1 MASFASRRM
10 TSCFRFPIPLPGR
23 PAAPPPR
30 CHYLSPMSRLLIVAN
45 RLPVTVRSTPDGV
58 EVERS
63 SGGLATGMSR
73 PHEQSGGLWIGWSG
87 TTDEMTAGQQA
98 ELEGQLAAMRLV
110 AVPLTSDQV
119 TRYYEGY
126 SNGVLWPLFH
136 YLLDQVP
143 LQSGDWDAYVQ
154 ANQVFA
160 DVVAEQYTPGD
171 MVWVHDYQLLL
182 VPGLL
187 RRRLPD
193 ARIGFFLHIPFPS
206 EELFRTLPARR
217 QLLEGML
224 GADLVGFHTPTYL
237 RHFATALTDILG
249 LTVDIDRVQ
258 LPGREVRLGVFP
270 MGIDAGSFQTLAK
283 DPAVEA
289 EAEALRGDGSVRILV
304 GVDRLDYTKG
314 IPRRLLTYERMLQIH
329 PELREKVRL
338 VQVAVPSRTG
348 VEAYQEFR
356 SLVDGLVGRIN
367 GAFGTP
373 RWVPVHYI
381 FRGLSAPDLVAL
393 YRAADV
399 MLVTPLRDG
408 MNLVAK
414 EFVASRADGDGV
426 LVLSEFAGAAWE
438 LPEAL
443 QVNPYDT
450 EATAEVFY
458 RALSMDPDERR
469 ARLAPLRQRVA
480 TFDVHSWVSAFLDQ
494 LDRVTGP
501 AVRLVSPTGNEAA
514 LREELGRALERNDEL
529 LLLLDYDGTLVPF
542 TATPELAR
550 PDAGLVR
557 LLRSLASL
565 ADTEVHIVSGRS
577 REALEQWVGSLPIWL
592 HAEHGFWSRPPGH
605 AEWTPAADIHGTWRE
620 PVLAILRDIT
630 ARTPGSLIEVKA
642 VAIAW
647 HYRLADLETGA
658 RRANELRIHLNQLLS
673 NQPVEI
679 LAGNRVLEI
688 RPYGVHKG
696 RIIPPMS
703 PEREARTTVLAI
715 GDDRTDE
722 DLFAS
727 LPPEAISVRVGPGAT
742 KARYRLDGTAAVR
755 GILQMLADTG
765 VRADLA

>member
-1 MASFASRRM
+1 
-10 TSCFRFPIPLPGR
+10 
-23 PAAPPPR
+23 
-30 CHYLSPMSRLLIVAN
+30 MSRLLIVAN
-45 RLPVTVRSTPDGV
+45 RLPVTVRPTLDGV

-63 SGGLATGMSR
+63 TGGLATGMSR

-87 TTDEMTAGQQA
+87 AGDDLTPAQQA
-98 ELEGQLAAMRLV
+98 ELEAQLATQRLV
-110 AVPLTSDQV
+110 GVPLTRDLV
-119 TRYYEGY
+119 ARYYEGY

-143 LQSGDWDAYVQ
+143 LQVSDWDAYVQ
-154 ANQVFA
+154 ANEQFA
-160 DVVAEQYTPGD
+160 EVVATQYRPGD
-171 MVWVHDYQLLL
+171 LIWIHDYQLLL
-182 VPGLL
+182 LPGLV
-187 RRRLPD
+187 RRRLPE

-217 QLLEGML
+217 QLLEGLL

-237 RHFATALTDILG
+237 RHCATALTDILG

-270 MGIDAGSFQTLAK
+270 MGVDASLFQNLSRE
-283 DPAVEA
+283 PAVEA

-314 IPRRLLTYERMLQIH
+314 IPRRLLAFERMLQTH
-329 PELREKVRL
+329 PELRQQVRL

-348 VEAYQEFR
+348 VEAYQDFR

-381 FRGLSAPDLVAL
+381 FRGLSSEDLVAL

-414 EFVASRADGDGV
+414 EFVASRTDGDGV
-426 LVLSEFAGAAWE
+426 LVLSEFAGASWE

-443 QVNPYDT
+443 PVNPYDT
-450 EATAEVFY
+450 DATAEVIF
-458 RALSMDPDERR
+458 RALTMEPEERR
-469 ARLAPLRQRVA
+469 ARLTPLRERVA
-480 TFDVHSWVSAFLDQ
+480 TFDVHRWVSSFLEQ
-494 LDRVTGP
+494 LERVTDP
-501 AVRLVSPTGNEAA
+501 AARALSPIAGEAA
-514 LREELGRALERNDEL
+514 LRDELTTASEHNDEL

-550 PDAGLVR
+550 PDAALIH
-557 LLRSLASL
+557 LLRSLAGRP
-565 ADTEVHIVSGRS
+565 DTEVHIVSGRG
-577 REALEQWVGSLPIWL
+577 REALEQWIGGLPIWL
-592 HAEHGFWSRPPGH
+592 HAEHGFWSRPPGQ
-605 AEWTPAADIHGTWRE
+605 AEWTPAADIHASWRE

-647 HYRLADLETGA
+647 HYRMADLETGA

-696 RIIPPMS
+696 RILAPMS
-703 PEREARTTVLAI
+703 PEREARTTILAI

-722 DLFAS
+722 DLFTS
-727 LPPEAISVRVGPGAT
+727 LPPDAISVKVGPGST
-742 KARYRLDGTAAVR
+742 RARFRLESTSSVR
-755 GILQMLADTG
+755 ALLQMLAETG
-765 VRADLA
+765 VREHLA

>member
-1 MASFASRRM
+1 M
-10 TSCFRFPIPLPGR
+10 P
-23 PAAPPPR
+23 
-30 CHYLSPMSRLLIVAN
+30 RLLIVAN

-87 TTDEMTAGQQA
+87 ATDEMTAGRQA

-143 LQSGDWDAYVQ
+143 LQSVDWDAYVE

-206 EELFRTLPARR
+206 EELFRTLPARS

-249 LTVDIDRVQ
+249 LTVDIDRAQ

-270 MGIDAGSFQTLAK
+270 MGIDAGSFEALAK

-314 IPRRLLTYERMLQIH
+314 IPRRLLTYERMLQAH

-414 EFVASRADGDGV
+414 EFVASRPDGDGV

-450 EATAEVFY
+450 DATAEVFY

-480 TFDVHSWVSAFLDQ
+480 TFDVHSWVAAFLDQ

-501 AVRLVSPTGNEAA
+501 AVRLVSPTGNEAV

-557 LLRSLASL
+557 LLRSLASR

-605 AEWTPAADIHGTWRE
+605 AEWTPAADVHGTWRE

-696 RIIPPMS
+696 RIVPPMS
-703 PEREARTTVLAI
+703 PEREARTTVIAI

-742 KARYRLDGTAAVR
+742 KARFRLDGTAAVR
-755 GILQMLADTG
+755 DILQMLADTG

>member
-1 MASFASRRM
+1 
-10 TSCFRFPIPLPGR
+10 
-23 PAAPPPR
+23 
-30 CHYLSPMSRLLIVAN
+30 MSRLLIVAN
-45 RLPVTVRSTPDGV
+45 RLPVTVRPTPGGV

-63 SGGLATGMSR
+63 TGGLATGMSR

-87 TTDEMTAGQQA
+87 AGDDLTPAQRA
-98 ELEGQLAAMRLV
+98 ELEAQLASQRLV
-110 AVPLTSDQV
+110 GVPLNRDLV
-119 TRYYEGY
+119 ARYYEGY

-143 LQSGDWDAYVQ
+143 LQASDWDAYVQ
-154 ANQVFA
+154 ANEQFA
-160 DVVAEQYTPGD
+160 EVVVAQYRPGD
-171 MVWVHDYQLLL
+171 LIWIHDYQLLL
-182 VPGLL
+182 LPGLV
-187 RRRLPD
+187 RRRLPE

-217 QLLEGML
+217 QLLEGLL

-237 RHFATALTDILG
+237 RHCATALTDILG

-270 MGIDAGSFQTLAK
+270 MGVDASLFQNLSRE
-283 DPAVEA
+283 PAVEA

-314 IPRRLLTYERMLQIH
+314 IPRRLLSFERMLHTH

-381 FRGLSAPDLVAL
+381 FRGLSSEDLVAL

-414 EFVASRADGDGV
+414 EFVASRTDGDGV

-450 EATAEVFY
+450 DATAEVIF
-458 RALSMDPDERR
+458 RALTMEPEERR
-469 ARLAPLRQRVA
+469 ARLAPLRERVA
-480 TFDVHSWVSAFLDQ
+480 TFDVHRWVSSFLEQ
-494 LDRVTGP
+494 LERVTDP
-501 AVRLVSPTGNEAA
+501 AARALSPTAGEAA
-514 LREELGRALERNDEL
+514 LRDELTAALEQNDEL
-529 LLLLDYDGTLVPF
+529 LLLLDYDGTLMPF

-550 PDAGLVR
+550 PDTALVH
-557 LLRSLASL
+557 LLRSLAGRP
-565 ADTEVHIVSGRS
+565 DTEVHIVSGRG
-577 REALEQWVGSLPIWL
+577 REALEQWIGSLPIWL
-592 HAEHGFWSRPPGH
+592 HAEHGFWSRPPGQ
-605 AEWTPAADIHGTWRE
+605 AEWTPAADIHASWRE

-647 HYRLADLETGA
+647 HYRMADLETGA

-696 RIIPPMS
+696 RILAPMS
-703 PEREARTTVLAI
+703 SEREARSTILAI

-722 DLFAS
+722 DLFTS
-727 LPPEAISVRVGPGAT
+727 LPPDAISVKVGPGST
-742 KARYRLDGTAAVR
+742 RARFRLESTSSVR
-755 GILQMLADTG
+755 ALLQMLAETG
-765 VRADLA
+765 VREHLA